1 MGRFDVHSGDG
12 TAIAVWVE
20 GGGPPLVL
28 VHGSVSDHTTLAP
41 LVAELATDLATFAM
55 DRRGFGASGDAPGYA
70 IERDFDDVAGVVDAV
85 AARTGGP
92 VALFGHSYG
101 ASCAMGAAT
110 LTSNVHRLVLY
121 EPSFGISYPPWSIE
135 AVERAVAAG
144 DLDRAVVT
152 MLVDILEM
160 TEEEIDALR
169 ASATP
174 SWATRIAAAHTLP
187 RECKVEESWVYQ
199 PGQFDAVSAPTLLLS
214 GSDTP
219 ADLRKVTYAAADAI
233 PDTLIRVLEGHG
245 HMAHKADPAMVAAIV
260 RQFILP

>member
-1 MGRFDVHSGDG
+1 MSRFDVQSRDG
-12 TAIAVWVE
+12 TSLAVWVE
-20 GGGPPLVL
+20 GDGPPLVL
-28 VHGSVSDHTTLAP
+28 VHGSVADHTTLAP
-41 LVAELATDLATFAM
+41 FVAELATDLATFSM
-55 DRRGFGASGDAPGYA
+55 DRRGFGASSDAPAYA
-70 IERDFDDVAGVVDAV
+70 IERDFEDVAGVVDAV

-101 ASCAMGAAT
+101 ANCAMGAAT

-121 EPSFGISYPPWSIE
+121 EPSFGISYPPGSIE
-135 AVERAVAAG
+135 AVGRAVAAG
-144 DLDRAVVT
+144 DLERAVVT
-152 MLVDILEM
+152 MFVDILEM

-174 SWATRIAAAHTLP
+174 SWGTRIAAAHTLP

-219 ADLRKVTYAAADAI
+219 ADLRKATYAAADAI

-260 RQFILP
+260 RQFILS